1 MHNRIIVWAA
11 VFLFLAVALGAFG
24 AHALRTRLEPDMM
37 QAFQTGVQYH
47 FYHALGLLLVGVVA
61 LNNPSRRIGLS
72 ALFLALGIIL
82 FSGSLYVM
90 ATTGIKGLGIITPF
104 GGVSFLTGWAML
116 LAAVLKKQ
124 TPTV

>member
-11 VFLFLAVALGAFG
+11 VFLFLAVAWGAFG
-24 AHALRTRLEPDMM
+24 AHALKTRLEPDMM

-90 ATTGIKGLGIITPF
+90 ATTGIKGLGIVTPF
-104 GGVSFLTGWAML
+104 GGVSFLAGWAML